1 MQLDSLQAYLLTK
14 KGTTEETPFGQ
25 DVLVFKVMG
34 KIFALVAWQEAPLR
48 VSLKCDPEL
57 ALTLRTQYNAVR
69 PGYHLSKKHWNT
81 VILDN
86 TIPNNVILG
95 MIDDSYNLVV
105 KGLKKSGWKRLE
117 HLEQGGNHK

>member
-14 KGTTEETPFGQ
+14 KGTTEETPFGP
-25 DVLVFKVMG
+25 DVLVFKVMS

-81 VILDN
+81 VVLDN
-86 TIPNNVILG
+86 TIPSNVILG
-95 MIDDSYNLVV
+95 MIDDSYDLVV
-105 KGLKKSGWKRLE
+105 KGLKKSVRKKLE